1 MPFFW
6 FWQLVE
12 YKQQKAFIKNKY
24 YIFYIRVLQIVSVW
38 LTYKPCK
45 HCGKRLGTRYR
56 NTSNN
61 SLLYGSNLNDLP
73 LLIILT
79 LEECLTEIGADVC
92 TQRCS
97 ELKTLT
103 IGKVL
108 ATWTNGA
115 FSSCSKLHTITVSA
129 KNPEFKV
136 IDNALC
142 SIDGETKYLSSKT

>member
-1 MPFFW
+1 MVNITGPANIVEKG
-6 FWQLVE
+6 LVP
-12 YKQQKAFIKNKY
+12 AT
-24 YIFYIRVLQIVSVW
+24 VTH
-38 LTYKPCK
+38 LTIPSCMV
-45 HCGKRLGTRYR
+45 
-56 NTSNN
+56 
-61 SLLYGSNLNDLP
+61 SNLNDLP

-79 LEECLTEIGADVC
+79 LEECVTEIGADVC

-115 FSSCSKLHTITVSA
+115 FSSCSKLQTITVSA